1 MNTDPFLPAGSR
13 IHFRAL
19 DVNRGWG
26 MTWRV
31 RTKADKIDVYTEP
44 IEGKKWIHGS
54 HHASG
59 ESHYALTDKALKLA
73 GESIDR
79 YFGVQ
84 PAPFEVSRGIDHL
97 AHIMVEADSLSIDW
111 HERGTPDDV
120 VDVPTVPGS
129 SGVAFDVFR
138 VHQGNA
144 PTKFEQASWVGGAF
158 CGTDCLVIVYA
169 RPLEVDESVQVV
181 AADEISKARAAMT
194 EAGHAP
200 PFRVAWIFEDDERP
214 GVQIEAD
221 VYIP

>member
-19 DVNRGWG
+19 DLNRGWG

-31 RTKADKIDVYTEP
+31 QTKPDKIDVYIET

-59 ESHYALTDKALKLA
+59 ESHYALTNKALKLA
-73 GESIDR
+73 DSSVDR

-84 PAPFEVSRGIDHL
+84 LAPLEISRGIDHL

-111 HERGTPDDV
+111 HEAGTPADV

-129 SGVAFDVFR
+129 NGVAFDVFR
-138 VHQGNA
+138 VHQGNV
-144 PTKFEQASWVGGAF
+144 PTKFEMASWVGGAF
-158 CGTDCLVIVYA
+158 CGSDCQVIVYS
-169 RPLEVDESVQVV
+169 RPLEVDESIRV
-181 AADEISKARAAMT
+181 AAAEDIAEARAASML
-194 EAGHAP
+194 GGYPP
-200 PFRVAWIFEDDERP
+200 PFRLAFMFEDVERR
-214 GVQIEAD
+214 GVQIEGD
-221 VYIP
+221 VFIP